1 MWSWDCWIVSE
12 LLFPPLG
19 KRDSNTCI
27 QGSWKDYVE
36 ITPIKRLAQRH
47 PHAVLCE
54 QWLLPSTNMSSTVLN
69 KDTSH
74 MMWEGRKRGHRV
86 AMTGGFCGGGSAGRG
101 FREMRGPGRQESR
114 KNILAEGTCE
124 PLGPKR
130 QSGVGGA
137 QEGGGALWVV
147 R

>member
-1 MWSWDCWIVSE
+1 
-12 LLFPPLG
+12 
-19 KRDSNTCI
+19 
-27 QGSWKDYVE
+27 
-36 ITPIKRLAQRH
+36 
-47 PHAVLCE
+47 
-54 QWLLPSTNMSSTVLN
+54 MSSTVLN

-86 AMTGGFCGGGSAGRG
+86 AITGGFCGGGSAGRG

-130 QSGVGGA
+130 PSGVGGA
-137 QEGGGALWVV
+137 QEGRGTLWVV
-147 R
+147 RQEAEGQMRGL